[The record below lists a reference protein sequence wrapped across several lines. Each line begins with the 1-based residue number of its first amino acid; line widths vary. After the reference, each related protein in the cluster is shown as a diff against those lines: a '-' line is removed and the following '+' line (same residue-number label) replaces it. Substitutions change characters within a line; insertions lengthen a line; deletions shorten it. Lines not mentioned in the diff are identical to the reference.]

1 MRKKG
6 IYNAESKTGYALVT
20 TKEFVNGPLK
30 NLTSFFDAV
39 YLVEDL
45 PLYPYDWQIDLKG
58 FRATRAIKVHAMSAA
73 PFDTTL
79 MLDFD
84 SLPCH
89 KDFTEPLLDAF
100 SKSNAD
106 IGFTSSVNM
115 YSIMDDRHFLVEHN
129 SAVVM
134 LNMTSIRTRVL
145 LSLYI
150 QAFHRGSSEKR
161 GGKQQKDQPALMIA
175 MQAMLEKFH
184 LLLSEVPNESVR
196 EVIETY
202 NLGFIRHLDFDASHV
217 CRKKTGK
224 KKGIPAVC
232 SADTSCVIAHKDEN
246 TFLPKSREWKN
257 AGGIA

>member
-115 YSIMDDRHFLVEHN
+115 YSIMDDRNFLVEHN

-145 LSLYI
+145 LSLYVQAF
-150 QAFHRGSSEKR
+150 QAFHRGSVKR
-161 GGKQQKDQPALMIA
+161 DQPPLMVA
-175 MQAMLEKFH
+175 MQAMVEKFH
-184 LLLSEVPNESVR
+184 LLPSEVPNESVR

-217 CRKKTGK
+217 CRKQTGV
-224 KKGIPAVC
+224 PAVC
-232 SADTSCVIAHKDEN
+232 SADSSCAIAHKDEN